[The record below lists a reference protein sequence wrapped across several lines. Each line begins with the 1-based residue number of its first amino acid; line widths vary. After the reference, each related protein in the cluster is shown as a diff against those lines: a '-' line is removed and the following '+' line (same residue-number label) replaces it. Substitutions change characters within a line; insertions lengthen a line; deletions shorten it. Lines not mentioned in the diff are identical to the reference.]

1 MATADNDDAHK
12 AWAGDGGL
20 SPGSALIGSVLLGKS
35 PTASVICETVTGWL
49 LQPLHMAMKREK
61 PDQRQFLPG
70 EVWVR
75 VEDVHVLSR
84 TQGTGL
90 FWSSRSRFCD
100 SHAST

>member
-1 MATADNDDAHK
+1 MADDDDAHK

-20 SPGSALIGSVLLGKS
+20 SPCSAPIGSVLPGKS

-49 LQPLHMAMKREK
+49 LQPLHVAMKREK

-75 VEDVHVLSR
+75 VADAHRVEQNTGHWALLVLEVSI
-84 TQGTGL
+84 L
-90 FWSSRSRFCD
+90 
-100 SHAST
+100 

>member
-1 MATADNDDAHK
+1 MADDDDADK
-12 AWAGDGGL
+12 GWAGDGGL

-49 LQPLHMAMKREK
+49 LQPLHAAMKREK

-75 VEDVHVLSR
+75 VADEHRVEQNTGHWALLVLEV
-84 TQGTGL
+84 
-90 FWSSRSRFCD
+90 
-100 SHAST
+100 